1 MPVILFASIFILT
14 AAVPEVLGFTWPKS
28 VSEWLW
34 KVYNY
39 SMGALGLIVAATSA
53 KCLSESM
60 NRKMPKTKGST
71 PFQRCLLQSSGFSF

>member
-14 AAVPEVLGFTWPKS
+14 AAVPEVLGFTLKS